1 MDGGRIPGTL
11 FTYSEKEKKR
21 KREQLTF
28 PKMGIDT
35 NERKSYTNL
44 A

>member
-1 MDGGRIPGTL
+1 MEVEFQERYLHTRKKGKR
-11 FTYSEKEKKR
+11 EKET
-21 KREQLTF
+21 QLTF